1 MKISAF
7 GRGLALAVL
16 YIGILLGLVLLQFRA
31 GGDFTLVASGITLKG
46 RAGEQEG
53 SLVSGSLSFGGLV
66 LTFSPAKPL
75 AWTAQDGSGR
85 TALPKSYKELK
96 DGFLILFTDG
106 LELRARSS
114 GEPGTR
120 GSFEFARK
128 TGPLRDVTVAV
139 SAARRSRLVQ
149 ESDAYLL
156 SGSAGRFVLEVP
168 EGAVSPDR
176 RNLSLPFVRGRI
188 VPASLAKAQDG
199 MQTASPRFLEQAAL
213 DPAVFQ
219 REIAAFRDKAWK
231 GLSSDRFQPGTLE
244 WKDSAGKPGFSEAA
258 LTAYL
263 AEAWSR
269 GQGPSAFERVQA
281 ANDLHAGSLTYL
293 SVPFLGRTTDRMRA
307 FEEADLLE
315 VKRLERLV
323 QTRNPSLLEKPGLV
337 RFLLD
342 RAPYALARDA
352 FQMVGA
358 LDLGSLSVAQAAGGL
373 AAWAEAEDLF
383 GSGENPFSRFAGIP
397 ERQILPYVHRAG
409 DGYFLATG
417 PDGTSALEI
426 SIRAGLSLIRLGES
440 TVKPMFTGIG
450 QSLVLGALR
459 LADSQGFLPRAV
471 VVRNG
476 AVAER
481 LETLA
486 PEEAYPLVAG
496 NPYYPREVS
505 FFREVGP
512 GAWMWTCSPKVSISA
527 DAERMVWTL
536 EFPEQGVH
544 YIAAYGVKPFA
555 KMQLYGL
562 DYPMDPAFENYNA
575 SGYLY
580 RRASN
585 VVYFKMRHKSRTEDI
600 RMYY

>member
-1 MKISAF
+1 MKLGAF
-7 GRGLALAVL
+7 GRGLALAAL
-16 YIGILLGLVLLQFRA
+16 YIGILLGLVLLQFRVD
-31 GGDFTLVASGITLKG
+31 GDFTRVSSGITLKG
-46 RAGEQEG
+46 QAGEQEG
-53 SLVSGSLSFGGLV
+53 SLVSGTLGFGGLV
-66 LTFSPAKPL
+66 LAFSPAKPL
-75 AWTAQDGSGR
+75 AWTAQDGSER
-85 TALPKSYKELK
+85 SAIPKSFQETP
-96 DGFLILFTDG
+96 DGFLIQFTDG

-114 GEPGTR
+114 GEPGFR
-120 GSFEFARK
+120 AGFEFSRK
-128 TGPLRDVTVAV
+128 TGPLRKVTVTV
-139 SAARRSRLVQ
+139 STARRFRLTQ
-149 ESDAYLL
+149 EEKIYFVT
-156 SGSAGRFVLEVP
+156 GSSGRFLLDVP

-176 RNLSLPFVRGRI
+176 RSISLPFARGR
-188 VPASLAKAQDG
+188 VAPVSLAKADDG
-199 MQTASPRFLEQAAL
+199 TQTASLRFLEQAAL
-213 DPAVFQ
+213 DPAAFQ
-219 REIAAFRDKAWK
+219 REVAAFRDKAWK
-231 GLSSDRFQPGTLE
+231 GLSADRFLPGTVE
-244 WKDSAGKPGFSEAA
+244 WKDAAGKAAFSEAA

-269 GQGPSAFERVQA
+269 GQGLAALERVQA
-281 ANDLHAGSLTYL
+281 ANALHPSSLTHL

-323 QTRNPSLLEKPGLV
+323 AARNPALLEKPGLV

-358 LDLGSLSVAQAAGGL
+358 LDLGALTVGQAAGGL
-373 AAWAEAEDLF
+373 GAWAEAEDLF
-383 GSGENPFSRFAGIP
+383 GPGENPFARFAGVA
-397 ERQILPYVHRAG
+397 ERQILPSVVKAG
-409 DGYFLATG
+409 EGFFLTTG
-417 PDGTSALEI
+417 PDGSVILET
-426 SIRAGLSLIRLGES
+426 SIRAGWSLIRLGES
-440 TVKPMFTGIG
+440 TAKPMFTGIG

-459 LADSQGFLPRAV
+459 LSDPLGFLPRTV
-471 VVRNG
+471 IVRNG
-476 AVAER
+476 AAADRREI
-481 LETLA
+481 LA

-505 FFREVGP
+505 FFKEVGP
-512 GAWMWTCSPKVSISA
+512 GAWMWTCSPNVSISA
-527 DAERMVWTL
+527 DAEKMVWTL

>member
-1 MKISAF
+1 MKLRAF

-16 YIGILLGLVLLQFRA
+16 YIGILLGLVLLQFRD
-31 GGDFTLVASGITLKG
+31 GGDLTMVSSGITLKG
-46 RAGEQEG
+46 RSGEAEG

-66 LTFSPAKPL
+66 LVFSPAKPL
-75 AWTAQDGSGR
+75 EWTAQDGSVR
-85 TALPKSYKELK
+85 SALPKSYQTTK
-96 DGFLILFTDG
+96 DGFLLQFTDG

-114 GEPGTR
+114 GEPGSR
-120 GSFEFARK
+120 AAFEFSRK
-128 TGPLRDVTVAV
+128 TGPLRNVVA
-139 SAARRSRLVQ
+139 ALAPALRPRLTK
-149 ESDAYLL
+149 ESKTYFL
-156 SGSAGRFVLEVP
+156 SGSAGRFVLDVP

-176 RNLSLPFVRGRI
+176 RSLTLPFTRGRI
-188 VPASLAKAQDG
+188 LPAAVSKAEEAVPTASL
-199 MQTASPRFLEQAAL
+199 RFLDQAAL

-219 REIAAFRDKAWK
+219 REVSAFRDKVWK
-231 GLSSDRFQPGTLE
+231 GLSSDRFLPAAVE
-244 WKDSAGKPGFSEAA
+244 WKDYSDKAAFSEAA

-269 GQGPSAFERVQA
+269 GQGPAALEGVQA
-281 ANDLHAGSLTYL
+281 ANTLHAGSLTYL
-293 SVPFLGRTTDRMRA
+293 SVPFLGRTVERMRA

-323 QTRNPSLLEKPGLV
+323 QARSPELLEKPGLV

-358 LDLGSLSVAQAAGGL
+358 LDLGSLTVAQAVGGL

-383 GSGENPFSRFAGIP
+383 EAGENPFARFSGIP
-397 ERQILPYVHRAG
+397 ERQILPAVVRAG
-409 DGYFLATG
+409 DGYFLASG
-417 PDGTSALEI
+417 PDGSVDLAA
-426 SIRAGLSLIRLGES
+426 SIRAGLSLIRLGDV
-440 TVKPMFTGIG
+440 TAKTMFTGIG

-459 LADSQGFLPRAV
+459 LADPLGFLPRTV

-476 AVAER
+476 AVADR
-481 LETLA
+481 LEVLT
-486 PEEAYPLVAG
+486 PEEIYPLVAG

-505 FFREVGP
+505 FFKEVGP

-527 DAERMVWTL
+527 TSERMVWTL

>member
-1 MKISAF
+1 MKLGAF

-16 YIGILLGLVLLQFRA
+16 YIGILLGLVLLQFRE
-31 GGDFTLVASGITLKG
+31 GGDFTRVSSGITLKG

-53 SLVSGSLSFGGLV
+53 SLVSGTLSFGGLV
-66 LTFSPAKPL
+66 LVFSPAKPL
-75 AWTAQDGSGR
+75 AWTAQDGGSR
-85 TALPKSYKELK
+85 SALPKSFQETK
-96 DGFLILFTDG
+96 DGFLLQFTDG

-114 GEPGTR
+114 GEPGSR
-120 GSFEFARK
+120 ASFEFARR
-128 TGPLRDVTVAV
+128 TGPLKDVTVSVA
-139 SAARRSRLVQ
+139 AARRFRLVQ
-149 ESDAYLL
+149 DSRTYLV
-156 SGSAGRFVLEVP
+156 SGSAGRYVLEVP
-168 EGAVSPDR
+168 EGTVSPDR
-176 RNLSLPFVRGRI
+176 KSLSLPFTRGR
-188 VPASLAKAQDG
+188 VAPVALSKAPDEA
-199 MQTASPRFLEQAAL
+199 QTASPRFLEQAAL

-219 REIAAFRDKAWK
+219 REISAYRDKVWK
-231 GLSSDRFQPGTLE
+231 GLSSDRFLPGTVE
-244 WKDSAGKPGFSEAA
+244 WRDAAGKAAFSEPA

-269 GQGPSAFERVQA
+269 GQGPSAFERVQE
-281 ANDLHAGSLTYL
+281 ANTLHASSLTHL

-315 VKRLERLV
+315 VKRIERLV
-323 QTRNPSLLEKPGLV
+323 QAKNPSLLEKPGLV

-352 FQMVGA
+352 FQMAGA
-358 LDLGSLSVAQAAGGL
+358 LDLGSLTVAQAAGGL
-373 AAWAEAEDLF
+373 AAWAESEDLF
-383 GSGENPFSRFAGIP
+383 PAGENPFARFSGIP
-397 ERQILPYVHRAG
+397 ERQILPAVVRAG
-409 DGYFLATG
+409 DGYFLSTG
-417 PDGTSALEI
+417 PDGSSHLET

-440 TVKPMFTGIG
+440 TAKPMFTGIG
-450 QSLVLGALR
+450 QSLVLSALR
-459 LADSQGFLPRAV
+459 LADPLGFLPRTV

-476 AVAER
+476 AVADR
-481 LETLA
+481 LEILY
-486 PEEAYPLVAG
+486 PEEAYPLVSG
-496 NPYYPREVS
+496 NLYYPREVS
-505 FFREVGP
+505 FFKEVGP
-512 GAWMWTCSPKVSISA
+512 GAWMWTCSPAVSISA
-527 DAERMVWTL
+527 TPERMVWTL

-600 RMYY
+600 RMFY